1 MIPTMDEIYRLVRA
15 LREQALPRN
24 RHFEVHAGSAGK
36 RARSIHR
43 FLASVERDLR
53 RATETR
59 SVAHADGGVR
69 LELAVSALQFRR
81 TVELDARAHA
91 LLLEDAEIAD
101 QLHRAAA
108 TD

>member
-1 MIPTMDEIYRLVRA
+1 MISPMDEVYRLVRA
-15 LREQALPRN
+15 LRDQALPRN
-24 RHFEVHAGSAGK
+24 RHFEAHAGSSGK
-36 RARSIHR
+36 RARSIFR

-53 RATETR
+53 RATEAR
-59 SVAHADGGVR
+59 SVARADGGLR

-91 LLLEDAEIAD
+91 LLLENAEIAG

-108 TD
+108 TH